1 MGFVTQDDVLFPNLT
16 VRETLMY
23 AALLRL
29 PNSLTHLQKIKRAED
44 AIIELGLE
52 RYINFTLRI
61 CHHTFLLVSISIHG
75 PSLAQ
80 STLFGLTL
88 CAH

>member
-29 PNSLTHLQKIKRAED
+29 PNSLTRSQKIKRAED

-52 RYINFTLRI
+52 RYINFILRI

-75 PSLAQ
+75 PSVAQ
-80 STLFGLTL
+80 STLLGLIL
-88 CAH
+88 CTH